1 MGLYKRRE
9 RLDEASTLVRFGF
22 LYQGYRPEYW
32 GWEAVVMLRK
42 VIAVAIVVYLNGDAQ
57 LQIEWTRI
65 LLVAS
70 VMLQVSYQ
78 PFVQTSHR
86 LLETYSLVAI
96 FLTLSLAS
104 MTFAS
109 GESAYAALI
118 FFFNIVVLV
127 AFTAVAV
134 LQLRESAKNL
144 AETM

>member
-96 FLTLSLAS
+96 FLTLSLRRCRLRAAS
-104 MTFAS
+104 RRMPRS
-109 GESAYAALI
+109 
-118 FFFNIVVLV
+118 FFSLTLSCWWHSLPSPCCSCARV
-127 AFTAVAV
+127 
-134 LQLRESAKNL
+134 Q
-144 AETM
+144 